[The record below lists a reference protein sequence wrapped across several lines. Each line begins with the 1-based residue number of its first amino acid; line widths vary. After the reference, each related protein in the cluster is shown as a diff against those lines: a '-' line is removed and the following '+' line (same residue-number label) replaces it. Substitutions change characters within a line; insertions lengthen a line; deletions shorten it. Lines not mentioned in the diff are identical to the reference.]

1 MTTQRLVM
9 RVSSEIPTRAQL
21 PFRWVQHPQHF
32 KSKGLI
38 IVELKVVNVTVPR
51 QSGENSGPDVTHL
64 AIKVGARKLK
74 VLICQVHQAGRNS
87 SRKAISLANDKSYV
101 LYDSRASAY
110 EKKNLPEDALRDAK
124 KTIDIAPKQWHG
136 YFRSAR
142 LFAALGQ
149 TNAALEMC
157 SLALAR
163 LSGGPK
169 HEAHRRELTSL
180 CRHLEAPTKC
190 PVSGTMPVE
199 LLLMIFQLSR
209 SPIVISHVC
218 HQWREI
224 ALSQPTLWRSLVL
237 AAPAKKALRKVQ
249 EWYKRSCGQI
259 EELVIRKSL
268 ATTIFPSSFDHRN
281 PDDCAKYAE
290 LLARLRQLDLKQLK
304 ECHLEEVNAES
315 FFSALSDNTRHD
327 HQYSETLS
335 ISYMDPRPEYAEL
348 LWESLRAFSII
359 NGGCDWAR
367 LSTSMCRL
375 TSFEYKMERF
385 ISVFGN
391 FHEFLQANPS
401 LEKLVVEAGF
411 IYPHQ
416 IPEAPASLTL
426 AHLRHLEL
434 IGDTPFR
441 IKRGNFS
448 LPSLQILRMIKL
460 RNGEVTLAELVED
473 EETSFAELVEFTARG
488 CFLES
493 QTLTSVLFQAPKLE
507 ILNCTGSA
515 VNVLA
520 ESLTKPC
527 MALLKDPASEDPT
540 LVPTKLPILCPALS
554 VLDLSQSDVK
564 TDPIMRMVK
573 ERIALTGSQDGGRY
587 QLPGENGDRGV
598 SCIWS
603 LNVDGCSRI
612 EAEML
617 PRFRENVP
625 IQIKEIAPLH
635 VPRFTAGNYGSVF
648 LTGALCAT
656 IIVNRRLTT
665 YPSDK

>member
-1 MTTQRLVM
+1 MADPSTKTSHASRSRLMKTYYVI
-9 RVSSEIPTRAQL
+9 S
-21 PFRWVQHPQHF
+21 
-32 KSKGLI
+32 
-38 IVELKVVNVTVPR
+38 VTAPR
-51 QSGENSGPDVTHL
+51 QSGENSGPDSHPVRWSKLAPGSLKARSSMSSAPSWKKFLADGIKHFRRKDIDE
-64 AIKVGARKLK
+64 AIKSF
-74 VLICQVHQAGRNS
+74 N
-87 SRKAISLANDKSYV
+87 KAISLANDKSYV

-169 HEAHRRELTSL
+169 HEARRRELTNL
-180 CRHLEAPTKC
+180 CRHLEAPIKC
-190 PVSGTMPVE
+190 PVSGMPVE

-209 SPIVISHVC
+209 NPIVISHVC

-249 EWYKRSCGQI
+249 EWYKRSCGRI

-268 ATTIFPSSFDHRN
+268 ATTIFPSSFDDRN
-281 PDDCAKYAE
+281 PDDRAKYPE
-290 LLARLRQLDLKQLK
+290 LLARLRQLDLTQLK
-304 ECHLEEVNAES
+304 ECHMEEVNAES
-315 FFSALSDNTRHD
+315 FFSALSDNTRYD
-327 HQYSETLS
+327 HQHSETLS
-335 ISYMDPRPEYAEL
+335 ISYMDPRQNIVGRPEYAEL
-348 LWESLRAFSII
+348 PWESLRAFSII
-359 NGGCDWAR
+359 NGGCNWAR
-367 LSTSMCRL
+367 LSTSICRL

-385 ISVFGN
+385 FSGFGQ
-391 FHEFLQANPS
+391 FHEFLQANPG
-401 LEKLVVEAGF
+401 LEKLVVEAGL

-416 IPEAPASLTL
+416 IPEAPGL
-426 AHLRHLEL
+426 A
-434 IGDTPFR
+434 DVTP
-441 IKRGNFS
+441 
-448 LPSLQILRMIKL
+448 PSSSRL

-515 VNVLA
+515 VNVLV

-527 MALLKDPASEDPT
+527 MALRKDPAPEDPT

-573 ERIALTGSQDGGRY
+573 DRIALAGSHEGGRY

-612 EAEML
+612 DAEML
-617 PRFRENVP
+617 PWFRENVP
-625 IQIKEIAPLH
+625 IQTKQIAPLH
-635 VPRFTAGNYGSVF
+635 VPQFTAGN
-648 LTGALCAT
+648 
-656 IIVNRRLTT
+656 
-665 YPSDK
+665 

>member
-1 MTTQRLVM
+1 MKTYYV
-9 RVSSEIPTRAQL
+9 I
-21 PFRWVQHPQHF
+21 
-32 KSKGLI
+32 G
-38 IVELKVVNVTVPR
+38 VTAPR
-51 QSGENSGPDVTHL
+51 QSGENSGPDSHPVPWPSKLAPGSLKARSSMSSAPSWKKFFAEGIKHFRRKDIDE
-64 AIKVGARKLK
+64 AIKSF
-74 VLICQVHQAGRNS
+74 N
-87 SRKAISLANDKSYV
+87 KAISLANDKSYV

-142 LFAALGQ
+142 LFAVPWPNQCCVGDVFIGTGAPQ
-149 TNAALEMC
+149 WWPKAR
-157 SLALAR
+157 SLSAR
-163 LSGGPK
+163 
-169 HEAHRRELTSL
+169 AHQ
-180 CRHLEAPTKC
+180 
-190 PVSGTMPVE
+190 PVSASGSTNQMPG
-199 LLLMIFQLSR
+199 LGN
-209 SPIVISHVC
+209 PIVISHVC

-237 AAPAKKALRKVQ
+237 AAPAKKAFRKVQ
-249 EWYKRSCGQI
+249 EWYKRSCGRI
-259 EELVIRKSL
+259 EELVIL
-268 ATTIFPSSFDHRN
+268 LNHRN
-281 PDDCAKYAE
+281 PDDRAKYPE
-290 LLARLRQLDLKQLK
+290 LLARLRQLDLTQLK
-304 ECHLEEVNAES
+304 ECHMEEVNAES
-315 FFSALSDNTRHD
+315 FFSALSDNTRYD
-327 HQYSETLS
+327 HQHSETLS
-335 ISYMDPRPEYAEL
+335 ISYMDPRQNIIGRPEYAEL
-348 LWESLRAFSII
+348 PWENLRAFSIV
-359 NGGCDWAR
+359 NGG
-367 LSTSMCRL
+367 
-375 TSFEYKMERF
+375 
-385 ISVFGN
+385 VFGR
-391 FHEFLQANPS
+391 FHEFLQANPG
-401 LEKLVVEAGF
+401 LEKLVVEAGL

-434 IGDTPFR
+434 IGDIPFR

-507 ILNCTGSA
+507 ILSCTGSA

-527 MALLKDPASEDPT
+527 MALLKDQASEVPT

-573 ERIALTGSQDGGRY
+573 DRIALAGSHDGGRY

-617 PRFRENVP
+617 PWFRENVP
-625 IQIKEIAPLH
+625 MFSCHRHYTL
-635 VPRFTAGNYGSVF
+635 RG
-648 LTGALCAT
+648 
-656 IIVNRRLTT
+656 RR
-665 YPSDK
+665 